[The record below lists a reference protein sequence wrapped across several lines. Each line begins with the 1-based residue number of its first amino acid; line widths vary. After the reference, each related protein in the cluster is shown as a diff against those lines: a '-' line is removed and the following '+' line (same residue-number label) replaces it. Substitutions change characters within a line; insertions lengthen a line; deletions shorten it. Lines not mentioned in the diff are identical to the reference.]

1 MYATVAQVA
10 AGFRDLTPAEE
21 AKCMALLEEAAVIID
36 VYNENAPAEAKQLV
50 SCFMVRRVL
59 GSGDEVALPIGAT
72 QGSVTAG
79 VYTQSWTQGSGSG
92 GSGELYLSRLEKRLL
107 GLGNSI
113 GSYSPVQEVCHDQRY

>member
-10 AGFRDLTPAEE
+10 AGFRDLSPAEE

-36 VYNENAPAEAKQLV
+36 VYNENASAEAKQLV

-59 GSGDEVALPIGAT
+59 GDDSSIALPIGAT
-72 QGSVTAG
+72 QASVTAG
-79 VYTQSWTQGSGSG
+79 PYSQSMTLGSGSG
-92 GSGELYLSRLEKRLL
+92 GSGELYLGRLDKRLL

-113 GSYSPVQEVCHDQRY
+113 GSYSPVQEAICHD

>member
-10 AGFRDLTPAEE
+10 AGFRDLSPAEE
-21 AKCMALLEEAAVIID
+21 AKCTALLEEAGVIID
-36 VYNENAPAEAKQLV
+36 VYNENASAEAKQLV

-59 GSGDEVALPIGAT
+59 GSDDAIAFPIGAT

-79 VYTQSWTQGSGSG
+79 SYTQSWTQGSGGG
-92 GSGELYLSRLEKRLL
+92 GSGELYLGRLDKRLL

-113 GSYSPVQEVCHDQRY
+113 GSYSPVQEGCHDKRH